1 MLVIACP
8 CALVISTPVSIVA
21 ALTAAARAGV
31 LIKGGAFLEAV
42 GRVKVFALDK
52 TGTLTKGFPEVQEI
66 VPLNGHTR
74 DELLARAAA
83 LEAHSEHPLAAAVL
97 KKARL
102 ENVQPLDA
110 ENFRALK
117 GRGAEAMVEG
127 RLFWVGSHRLLHE
140 KGVEESEIHAHA
152 QSMEDAGHSVVVVGS
167 DRHVCGLISVADSIR
182 RGVGL

>member
-1 MLVIACP
+1 MIAVAFLVAVVPPMLGGQWDRWFYEALVMLVIACP

-42 GRVKVFALDK
+42 GRVKVFALPTK

-110 ENFRALK
+110 AKTSARSKAGAL
-117 GRGAEAMVEG
+117 R
-127 RLFWVGSHRLLHE
+127 
-140 KGVEESEIHAHA
+140 
-152 QSMEDAGHSVVVVGS
+152 Q
-167 DRHVCGLISVADSIR
+167 
-182 RGVGL
+182 